1 MDFKFFRVGKIVN
14 THGLNGEVKIFLH
27 TDFAEARFEKG
38 NYLFIG
44 EKANSTNLEVE
55 IVYSRPYKD
64 MYILK
69 FKDLNTINDVEKYKN
84 LFLWVPTEQQIDLD
98 NNEFYYFEIIG
109 CNVVT
114 LDGLEIG
121 VVKEILSP
129 GANDVWVVKSKLSDK
144 EIFIPYI
151 ESVVKDVDVQNKRI
165 TIELMEGLIE

>member
-1 MDFKFFRVGKIVN
+1 LDFQFFRVGKIVN

-27 TDFAEARFEKG
+27 TDFAEERFKKG
-38 NYLFIG
+38 NQLYIG
-44 EKANSTNLEVE
+44 EKDCSTKVKVE
-55 IVYSRPYKD
+55 ILYSKPYKD

-69 FKDLNTINDVEKYKN
+69 FNDLNTINDAEKFKN
-84 LFLWVPTEQQIDLD
+84 QFLWIPAEKQIDLD

-109 CNVVT
+109 CNVCTV
-114 LDGLEIG
+114 DGSEIG

-129 GANDVWVVKSKLSDK
+129 GANDVWVVKLKDSDK

-151 ESVVKDVDVQNKRI
+151 ESVVKDVDVQNKQI